1 MLIIETLPLLRQ
13 QIRRLRM
20 EGKRVALVPTMGN
33 LHDGHMKLVDEAKAR
48 ADVVVVSIFVN
59 PMQFDRPEDLA
70 RYPRTLQEDCE
81 KLNKRKVDLVFAP
94 SVKEIYPNGTETHTY
109 VDVPGLSTMLEGAS
123 RPGHF
128 RGVSTIVS
136 KLFNLVQ
143 PDIACFG
150 EKDFQ
155 QLALIRKMVA
165 DMGFDIE
172 IIGVPI
178 MRAKDGLALSSRNG
192 YLTAEQRK
200 IAPGL
205 YKVLSSIADK
215 LQAGERD
222 LDEIIA
228 IAGQELNE
236 KGFRA
241 DDIQI
246 RDADTLLEVSENSKR
261 AVILVAAWL
270 GDARLIDNKMV
281 FPRHSFTQ
289 KTQGQSYLLE
299 SLFIS
304 LLKSLLF
311 KPLRQ
316 RLPGFSPCLY
326 FHMFP

>member
-172 IIGVPI
+172 IVGVPI

-200 IAPGL
+200 IAPGM

-236 KGFRA
+236 KGFRS

-246 RDADTLLEVSENSKR
+246 RDADTLLEIAENSKR

-270 GDARLIDNKMV
+270 GDARLIDNKIV
-281 FPRHSFTQ
+281 E
-289 KTQGQSYLLE
+289 LA
-299 SLFIS
+299 
-304 LLKSLLF
+304 
-311 KPLRQ
+311 
-316 RLPGFSPCLY
+316 
-326 FHMFP
+326 

>member
-13 QIRRLRM
+13 HIRRLRQ

-59 PMQFDRPEDLA
+59 PMQFDRPDDLV

-94 SVKEIYPNGTETHTY
+94 APADIYPQGTDSQTY
-109 VDVPGLSTMLEGAS
+109 VDVPGISTMLEGAS

-150 EKDFQ
+150 EKDYQ
-155 QLALIRKMVA
+155 QLQLIRKMVA
-165 DMGFDIE
+165 DMGYDIE
-172 IIGVPI
+172 IVGVPTV
-178 MRAKDGLALSSRNG
+178 RAKDGLALSSRNG

-200 IAPGL
+200 IAPAL
-205 YKVLSSIADK
+205 SKVMNSIADK
-215 LQAGERD
+215 LLAGERNEEE
-222 LDEIIA
+222 LIA
-228 IAGQELNE
+228 IAEQEINDAGL
-236 KGFRA
+236 RA

-246 RDADTLLEVSENSKR
+246 RDADTLLALSEGSKR
-261 AVILVAAWL
+261 AVILMAAWL
-270 GDARLIDNKMV
+270 GQARLIDNKV
-281 FPRHSFTQ
+281 VELPR
-289 KTQGQSYLLE
+289 
-299 SLFIS
+299 
-304 LLKSLLF
+304 
-311 KPLRQ
+311 
-316 RLPGFSPCLY
+316 
-326 FHMFP
+326 